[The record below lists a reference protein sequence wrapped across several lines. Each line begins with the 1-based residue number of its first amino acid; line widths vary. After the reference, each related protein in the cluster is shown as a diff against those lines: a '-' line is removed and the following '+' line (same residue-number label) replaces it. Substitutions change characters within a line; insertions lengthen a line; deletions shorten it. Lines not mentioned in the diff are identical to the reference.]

1 MKGETMNKLILIC
14 ALLVFTTP
22 AFGGQG
28 KAIELDNGT
37 WKYQRLKIKDLDTGK
52 TKKIKYRIHGVNRDR
67 IKVYDYD
74 TKEIKRYKIRR

>member
-1 MKGETMNKLILIC
+1 MNKLILIC
-14 ALLVFTTP
+14 TLLIFTMP
-22 AFGGQG
+22 AYAWQEGL
-28 KAIELDNGT
+28 LDNGT
-37 WKYQRLKIKDLDTGK
+37 WKKQTIKIKDLETGK